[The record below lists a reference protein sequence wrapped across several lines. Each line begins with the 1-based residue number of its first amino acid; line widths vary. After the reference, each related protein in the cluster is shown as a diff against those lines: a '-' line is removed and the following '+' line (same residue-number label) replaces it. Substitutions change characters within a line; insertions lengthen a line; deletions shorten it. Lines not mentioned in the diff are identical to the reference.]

1 MLTVDEIRSFILEDE
16 NSTKKKLARIG
27 DRYYDG
33 DHDIKGCRFFYYDTN
48 GILQEDK
55 FRTNVKIPHPFF
67 KELTD
72 EATQYILSDDEQIIV
87 CEEDEA
93 LQKILDDLF
102 NNNDDFMANL
112 SDVLTDVQTRG
123 FSYMYAYKDEN
134 DVLKFCYADSIGV
147 VEVDG
152 KLVSDKKDHVIYW
165 YIDRIDMEG
174 HKIKKIEDWT
184 DENITYWIQ
193 KDNGDIEMDKDPT
206 FNPRPHILYTI
217 GDDNKMYYDT
227 FGTIPF
233 FRIDNNRKQLGNLK
247 PIKDLIDDYDMMAS
261 SLSNNL
267 IDFDNPLY
275 VIKGY
280 EGDNLD
286 ELQKNLKTKKIVGVD
301 SEGDIGVRTVDVPYE
316 ARCKKLELDEK
327 NIYRFGMGLNLSS
340 LKDTSATT
348 NMAIKAAYSL
358 LDLRAKKLEKQAR
371 KFLKKIVGI
380 AIDDYNKQNKTAYD
394 ASNIKYCFSHEIIAN
409 EQECAQIELTE
420 AQIKQ
425 TEVNTLLSAVN
436 QLGLSEEIIK
446 VLCNLLDIDF
456 EAVKKEL
463 EKDSTY
469 QAQVNLDNKPIEED
483 VVDE

>member
-1 MLTVDEIRSFILEDE
+1 
-16 NSTKKKLARIG
+16 
-27 DRYYDG
+27 
-33 DHDIKGCRFFYYDTN
+33 
-48 GILQEDK
+48 
-55 FRTNVKIPHPFF
+55 
-67 KELTD
+67 
-72 EATQYILSDDEQIIV
+72 
-87 CEEDEA
+87 
-93 LQKILDDLF
+93 
-102 NNNDDFMANL
+102 
-112 SDVLTDVQTRG
+112 
-123 FSYMYAYKDEN
+123 
-134 DVLKFCYADSIGV
+134 
-147 VEVDG
+147 
-152 KLVSDKKDHVIYW
+152 
-165 YIDRIDMEG
+165 MEG

-193 KDNGDIEMDKDPT
+193 KDNGDIEMDKEPT

-316 ARCKKLELDEK
+316 ARCKKLEMDEK

-394 ASNIKYCFSHEIIAN
+394 ASKIKYRFTHEIIAN